1 MQTTDTV
8 PAIYSEREFAGR
20 YDGPAPAKLT
30 GEPDALKGCAA
41 GRGVESLTQSG
52 GARRDAPGSSD

>member
-1 MQTTDTV
+1 MPKAELPENQ
-8 PAIYSEREFAGR
+8 A
-20 YDGPAPAKLT
+20 T

-52 GARRDAPGSSD
+52 GARRIAPGSSD